1 MNKIA
6 LVARREY
13 FFNLRRRSFLFAVF
27 GVPLF
32 TFVIWAIIFWVIS
45 ETDKNL
51 KDLGSVGYVDQ
62 AGILSDPVIPQD
74 KPELI
79 IPYNPYNTEA
89 DARAAL
95 DAKTIGAY
103 FVLPQ
108 DYLTSGEVKTYSYSG
123 IPQALKDSIDALLV
137 ANISKQLGN
146 NIPLARIENPVNLT
160 IHAADSGRTLTEA
173 NIPALF
179 FIPLIFA
186 FVFLMSSNVT
196 SGFLMNGVVEEKTN
210 RIMEILITS
219 VTPMQLLLGKIIGLG
234 LLGLTQ
240 LFIWG
245 AAGAVLIRAGQTLPF
260 LNGVAFPTDL
270 MIVFVVYFTLSY
282 FLLSSLMAGLGAIAG
297 SAEESRQF
305 SSIVSLVWII
315 PFFLITNLISEPNS
329 PLAVVLSLIPFTAP
343 MTVLLRMGFST
354 VPAWQLAASII
365 ILLVSA
371 LLVVWASSKVFRWA
385 LLLYG
390 KRISLREIWQV
401 IRQSPHTATT
411 TAQSTGEA
419 AS

>member
-32 TFVIWAIIFWVIS
+32 TFVIWAIIFLVVSDS
-45 ETDKNL
+45 EQNL
-51 KDLGSVGYVDQ
+51 KELGTVGYVDH
-62 AGILSDPVIPQD
+62 AGIVSNPVIPQD
-74 KPELI
+74 KPELAVRYI
-79 IPYNPYNTEA
+79 AYETEA
-89 DARAAL
+89 EARTAL
-95 DAKTIGAY
+95 DNQTIGAY
-103 FVLPQ
+103 FVLPET
-108 DYLTSGEVKTYSYSG
+108 YLKFGEVKTYSYSG
-123 IPQALKDSIDALLV
+123 IPGALKDSIDALLL
-137 ANISKQLGN
+137 ANLSQQLGSDV
-146 NIPLARIENPVNLT
+146 PLARVENPVNLT

-179 FIPLIFA
+179 FIPMIFA

-210 RIMEILITS
+210 RVMEILITS

-240 LFIWG
+240 LIIWG
-245 AAGAVLIRAGQTLPF
+245 AAGAVLIHFGQTVPF
-260 LNGVAFPTDL
+260 LAGVVFPIDL
-270 MIVFVVYFTLSY
+270 MIVFVVYFMLSY

-305 SSIVSLVWII
+305 SSIISLVWII
-315 PFFLITNLISEPNS
+315 PFFLITTLISEPNG
-329 PLAVVLSLIPFTAP
+329 PLAVALTLIPFTAP
-343 MTVLLRMGFST
+343 MTVLLRMGFSSI
-354 VPAWQLAASII
+354 PLWQLIASIA
-365 ILLVSA
+365 ILLLSA
-371 LLVVWASSKVFRWA
+371 IVVVWASAKVFRWG

-390 KRISLREIWQV
+390 KRIGIREIWRV
-401 IRQSPHTATT
+401 IRQSPTTATV
-411 TAQSTGEA
+411 TAHSTGEA

>member
-32 TFVIWAIIFWVIS
+32 TFVIWAIIFLVIS
-45 ETDKNL
+45 ASDQNL
-51 KDLGSVGYVDQ
+51 KDIGSVGYVDPS
-62 AGILSDPVIPQD
+62 GILTDPVIPQD

-79 IPYNPYNTEA
+79 VPYAAYATEA

-103 FVLPQ
+103 FVLPEN
-108 DYLTSGEVKTYSYSG
+108 YLKSGEVKTYSYSG
-123 IPQALKDSIDALLV
+123 IPQALKDSIDALLL
-137 ANISKQLGN
+137 ANLGKK
-146 NIPLARIENPVNLT
+146 IGGDVPLARIEDPVNLT
-160 IHAADSGRTLTEA
+160 IHAADTGRTLTEA
-173 NIPALF
+173 NIPALI

-240 LFIWG
+240 LVIWG
-245 AAGAVLIRAGQTLPF
+245 AAGAILIRAGQTLPF
-260 LNGVAFPTDL
+260 LAGVAFPTDL
-270 MIVFVVYFTLSY
+270 VIVFLVYFILSY
-282 FLLSSLMAGLGAIAG
+282 FLLSSLLAGLGAIAG

-305 SSIVSLVWII
+305 SSIISLVWVI
-315 PFFLITNLISEPNS
+315 PFFLITSMISEPNS
-329 PLAVVLSLIPFTAP
+329 PLAVALTLIPFTAP

-354 VPAWQLAASII
+354 VPAWQLAASLV
-365 ILLVSA
+365 ILFLSA

-390 KRISLREIWQV
+390 KRIGIREIWQV
-401 IRQSPHTATT
+401 IRQSPQTATV
-411 TAQSTGEA
+411 TAQSRGET

>member
-32 TFVIWAIIFWVIS
+32 TFVIWAIIFLVLS
-45 ETDKNL
+45 NTDQDL
-51 KDLGSVGYVDQ
+51 KSVGSVGYVDQ
-62 AGILSDPVIPQD
+62 SGILTDLVIPLD
-74 KPELI
+74 KPELAV
-79 IPYNPYNTEA
+79 PYVAYTTEA

-108 DYLTSGEVKTYSYSG
+108 DYLKSGDVKTYSYSG
-123 IPQALKDSIDALLV
+123 IPGALKDSIDALLV
-137 ANISKQLGN
+137 ANVSKKLGSDV
-146 NIPLARIENPVNLT
+146 PLARIENPVNLT
-160 IHAADSGRTLTEA
+160 IHALDSGRTLTEA
-173 NIPALF
+173 NIPALI

-240 LFIWG
+240 LLIWA
-245 AAGAVLIRAGQTLPF
+245 AAGALLIHFGQASPALAGVT
-260 LNGVAFPTDL
+260 FPIDL
-270 MIVFVVYFTLSY
+270 MIVFVVYFMLSY

-305 SSIVSLVWII
+305 SSIISLIWII
-315 PFFLITNLISEPNS
+315 PFFLITSLISEPNG
-329 PLAVVLSLIPFTAP
+329 PLAVILTLIPFTAP

-365 ILLVSA
+365 ILLASA

-390 KRISLREIWQV
+390 KRITLRELWHV
-401 IRQSPHTATT
+401 IRQSPHTATV
-411 TAQSTGEA
+411 TAQSSGEIT
-419 AS
+419 S

>member
-1 MNKIA
+1 MNKVA

-32 TFVIWAIIFWVIS
+32 TFVIWAIIFLVIDNS
-45 ETDKNL
+45 EKNL

-62 AGILSDPVIPQD
+62 AGIVESTAITAD
-74 KPELI
+74 KPELAVNYI
-79 IPYNPYNTEA
+79 EYDTEEA
-89 DARAAL
+89 ARAAL

-103 FVLPQ
+103 FVIPA
-108 DYLTSGEVKTYSYSG
+108 DYLKTGAIKTYSFSG
-123 IPQALKDSIDALLV
+123 IPDALKESIDALLLTNLS
-137 ANISKQLGN
+137 AQLGGDV
-146 NIPLARIENPVNLT
+146 PLARIDNPVNMS
-160 IHAADSGRTLTEA
+160 IHAQDSGRTLTEA

-179 FIPLIFA
+179 LIPMIFA

-240 LFIWG
+240 LLIWG
-245 AAGAVLIRAGQTLPF
+245 AAGALLINLGQAVPF
-260 LNGVAFPTDL
+260 LNGVTFPVDL
-270 MIVFVVYFTLSY
+270 MITFVVYFALSY

-305 SSIVSLVWII
+305 SSIISLIWVI
-315 PFFLITNLISEPNS
+315 PFFFITTLISQPDG
-329 PLAVVLSLIPFTAP
+329 PLAIALTLIPFTAP
-343 MTVLLRMGFST
+343 MTVLLRTGLSS
-354 VPAWQLAASII
+354 VPTWQLVASII
-365 ILLVSA
+365 ILLLSA
-371 LLVVWASSKVFRWA
+371 FVVVWASSKVFRWG

-390 KRISLREIWQV
+390 KRVGLREIWRV
-401 IRQSPHTATT
+401 IRQSPHTATV
-411 TAQSTGEA
+411 TAQSAGET

>member
-32 TFVIWAIIFWVIS
+32 TFIIWAIIFLVIS
-45 ETDKNL
+45 DTDKNL
-51 KDLGSVGYVDQ
+51 KDIGSVGYVDQ
-62 AGILSDPVIPQD
+62 AGFLSASVVPQD
-74 KPELI
+74 KPELV
-79 IPYNPYNTEA
+79 IPYKPYNTEA

-103 FVLPQ
+103 FVLPE
-108 DYLTSGEVKTYSYSG
+108 DYLKTGQIKIYSYSG
-123 IPQALKDSIDALLV
+123 IPDALNASIDALLLV
-137 ANISKQLGN
+137 NVSKKLGDN
-146 NIPLARIENPVNLT
+146 VPLNRIENPVNLT

-173 NIPALF
+173 SIPVLI
-179 FIPLIFA
+179 FIPLIFS

-240 LFIWG
+240 LVVWG
-245 AAGAVLIRAGQTLPF
+245 AAGAILIRAGQNLPA
-260 LNGVAFPTDL
+260 LAGVAFPTEL
-270 MIVFVVYFTLSY
+270 MVVFVVYFILSY

-305 SSIVSLVWII
+305 SSIISLIWII
-315 PFFLITNLISEPNS
+315 PFFLITKLVSEPNGT
-329 PLAVVLSLIPFTAP
+329 LAVVLSLIPFTAP
-343 MTVLLRMGFST
+343 MTVLLRMGFGT
-354 VPAWQLAASII
+354 IPTWQLVASLV
-365 ILLVSA
+365 ILFLSA

-390 KRISLREIWQV
+390 KRIGLREIWRV
-401 IRQSPHTATT
+401 VRQSPHTATV
-411 TAQSTGEA
+411 TAQSTGET